1 MSSSLERL
9 VTTVSTTPRTAQRHV
24 ETLERMRC
32 DPSVTH
38 EILYTEAKVALQGGD
53 TALART
59 LLEQCPKEYRNS
71 STYRSQVD
79 MYDTMCHK
87 GILRRRNSDDV
98 MGLLCSILR
107 CDSDDTVVRQYCDR
121 LMCNGYNQESIQSLT
136 MGSVDL
142 AMQTC
147 HMSPGH
153 RCLFERYVQERTPLS
168 ERILMSIVAATERCA
183 ITECV
188 RAVSQHHWRREDET
202 HGDGPTEM
210 WGRHTWR

>member
-1 MSSSLERL
+1 MIGFGCSAPDARWPE
-9 VTTVSTTPRTAQRHV
+9 
-24 ETLERMRC
+24 
-32 DPSVTH
+32 
-38 EILYTEAKVALQGGD
+38 EAKLALQNGD

-59 LLEQCPKEYRNS
+59 LLDQCPKEYRNS

-87 GILRRRNSDDV
+87 GILCRRNSEDV

-121 LMCNGYNQESIQSLT
+121 LMCNGYNHESIQALT

-153 RCLFERYVQERTPLS
+153 RCSTGHGSSVGANERPDTPL
-168 ERILMSIVAATERCA
+168 RTGLTE
-183 ITECV
+183 
-188 RAVSQHHWRREDET
+188 
-202 HGDGPTEM
+202 
-210 WGRHTWR
+210 